1 MKPKLR
7 LGLLI
12 LLIVMCNCYLDLSKQ
27 LTAQQILD
35 LANQDR
41 RKNGLSQLTLNPLL
55 NLAALAKAQDMI
67 SKDYFAHISP
77 EGTKPWY
84 FFQSLGYNYIY
95 AGENLAS
102 GFTDPKELENSWM
115 ASTDHRANILSPF
128 YSDLGLA
135 VVQEGKKTLV
145 VEFFGSETNLVT
157 LRQ

>member
-12 LLIVMCNCYLDLSKQ
+12 LLIVIGNCYLDLSKQ

-41 RKNGLSQLTLNPLL
+41 RKNGLSELTLNPLL
-55 NLAALAKAQDMI
+55 NLAALAKAHDMI

-102 GFTDPKELENSWM
+102 GFTDPSELENSWM

-145 VEFFGSETNLVT
+145 VEFFGSQTNLVT